1 MILKFK
7 IRYNTIN
14 TIKTIKI
21 INTINIINM
30 SYINITSYKNDDYKI
45 NKGLAIF
52 DLDYT
57 LIKPKSKNIIAT
69 EYDDWMFLHENVPKI
84 LKKIS
89 NHYHIIVVTNQK
101 LLSKTDKLKD
111 DWIKKVT
118 NIIKELN
125 IKMEVYAAIKTD
137 LYRKPSIGFFNII
150 KKKFVY
156 DNNKC
161 FFCGDAAG
169 RPDDFTDVD
178 LKFALNTGLRFKLP
192 EEIFKMNNQQMIQMK
207 SVKYPTLPQKYIGT
221 FEFNGKQKDMLIMIG
236 FPASGKSSVSK
247 RIKRKN
253 IDCNYSIINRDTEKT
268 IEKCEKKCE
277 EEIKNGKSVIID
289 NTNPSKESRKR
300 FITIAKKYN
309 YKIRAVYMQTTK
321 ELSMHNNLYRHYKY
335 NCTPIP
341 EIAYNIFNSKFEKP
355 VIGEGF
361 TEIVEVEPMKPSDLD
376 YLMFY
381 S

>member
-1 MILKFK
+1 MEDNLAEDMKPITKKIDTQDSEGFK
-7 IRYNTIN
+7 
-14 TIKTIKI
+14 
-21 INTINIINM
+21 
-30 SYINITSYKNDDYKI
+30 
-45 NKGLAIF
+45 
-52 DLDYT
+52 
-57 LIKPKSKNIIAT
+57 AT
-69 EYDDWMFLHENVPKI
+69 EL
-84 LKKIS
+84 
-89 NHYHIIVVTNQK
+89 T
-101 LLSKTDKLKD
+101 SKTDKLKD

-150 KKKFVY
+150 KQKFVY

-192 EEIFKMNNQQMIQMK
+192 EEIFKMNNQQMTQTK
-207 SVKYPTLPQKYIGT
+207 SIKYPTLPQKYIGT
-221 FEFNGKQKDMLIMIG
+221 FKFIGRQKDMLIMIG

-253 IDCNYSIINRDTEKT
+253 IDCDYSIINRDTEKT

-321 ELSMHNNLYRHYKY
+321 ALSMHNNLYRHYKY
-335 NCTPIP
+335 NCELIP
-341 EIAYNIFNSKFEKP
+341 EIAYNIYNSKFELP
-355 VIGEGF
+355 VTGEGF
-361 TEIVEVEPMKPSDLD
+361 TEIIEVEPMKPSDLD

-381 S
+381 Y

>member
-1 MILKFK
+1 
-7 IRYNTIN
+7 
-14 TIKTIKI
+14 
-21 INTINIINM
+21 M
-30 SYINITSYKNDDYKI
+30 SYIIVTSYKDTYYKI
-45 NKGLAIF
+45 KKGLAIF

-57 LIKPKSKNIIAT
+57 LIKPKSKKIIAT
-69 EYDDWMFLHENVPKI
+69 DYDDWMFLNESVI
-84 LKKIS
+84 SVLKNIS
-89 NHYHIIVVTNQK
+89 KEYHIIVVTNQK
-101 LLSKTDKLKD
+101 LLSKTDKLKE

-118 NIIKELN
+118 NIIKKIN

-150 KKKFVY
+150 KQKFTY
-156 DNNKC
+156 DINNS

-169 RPDDFTDVD
+169 RLDDFSDVD

-192 EEIFKMNNQQMIQMK
+192 EEIFKVKNQQLIQTK

-221 FEFNGKQKDMLIMIG
+221 FNFIGRQKEILIMIG

-247 RIKRKN
+247 HIKRKN
-253 IDCNYSIINRDTEKT
+253 IDCDYSIINRDEEKT
-268 IEKCEKKCE
+268 MQKCEKKCE
-277 EEIKNGKSVIID
+277 EEIIKGKSVIID

-300 FITIAKKYN
+300 FIAIAKKYN
-309 YKIRAVYMQTTK
+309 YKIRAVYMQTST

-335 NCTPIP
+335 NCEVIP
-341 EIAYNIFNSKFEKP
+341 EIAYNIFKSKFEKP
-355 VIGEGF
+355 MIDEGF
-361 TEIVEVEPMKPSDLD
+361 TEIVEIEPLKPSDLD